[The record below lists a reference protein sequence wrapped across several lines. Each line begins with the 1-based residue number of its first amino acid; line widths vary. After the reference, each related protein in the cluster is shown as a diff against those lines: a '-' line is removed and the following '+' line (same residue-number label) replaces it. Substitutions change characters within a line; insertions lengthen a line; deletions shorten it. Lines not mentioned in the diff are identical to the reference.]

1 MGSTIL
7 LLLLSSLC
15 AATEVDPQVAA
26 PQDLQQVMGQ
36 ESERPKVELPKP
48 DATLQR
54 AIRECLQVD
63 PGLTAAQRRA
73 ELDALEALA
82 GDDFQTLIP
91 QLFLFSRAARSTREA
106 MAFGMIASRLR
117 IPDGSVLRALVP
129 LLEIQEAQLQADLA
143 GYLSEYEGASASRR
157 PSFDCY
163 RDFLS
168 TPLARGDSLPKGLT
182 RYLFERDAGQAV
194 LLLMSVSRATAQEQ
208 RRILW
213 AEHTLS
219 EVLWQEEHDFREA
232 GAPDAG
238 AARELNRMALHSAWY
253 ARYYAAEVLGKAP
266 HLGQRAWLETLSKD
280 ADPRVRAAAERHL
293 QPR

>member
-1 MGSTIL
+1 MGQ
-7 LLLLSSLC
+7 
-15 AATEVDPQVAA
+15 AGER
-26 PQDLQQVMGQ
+26 QQV
-36 ESERPKVELPKP
+36 KLPEP
-48 DATLQR
+48 DADLQR
-54 AIRECLQVD
+54 AIRECLEVD
-63 PGLTAAQRRA
+63 PGLTPAQRRA
-73 ELDALEALA
+73 ELDGLEALA
-82 GDDFQTLIP
+82 GEDFRHLIP

-117 IPDGSVLRALVP
+117 IPDGAVLRSLVP
-129 LLEIQEAQLQADLA
+129 YLEIQEPKLQTDLA
-143 GYLSEYEGASASRR
+143 GYLSEYEGASASCR
-157 PSFDCY
+157 PSFESY

-168 TPLARGDSLPKGLT
+168 APLARGDTPPTGLT

-194 LLLMSVSRATAQEQ
+194 LLLMSVSRASAQEQ

-238 AARELNRMALHSAWY
+238 AARELNRMALHPAWY
-253 ARYYAAEVLGKAP
+253 ARYYAAEMLGSAP
-266 HLGQRAWLETLSKD
+266 HLGQRAWLEMLSRD
-280 ADPRVRAAAERHL
+280 ADPRVRAAAVRHL